1 MSLGDKDKLNRIEEL
16 KNKLFSKNYKT
27 NIEHRD
33 GFTHSR
39 KLDVPDSW
47 QKNENKTSL
56 PEKFFMKTFAFK
68 KFFIFSIVFFI
79 LALGYASYMFFVGSN
94 TVSNNNIDI
103 SVVGNTFTAGGE
115 ELPLIIEITN
125 KNNSSL
131 ELVDLIVEYPKS
143 SSGDL
148 SEDTERLRQSL
159 GTIPAGGVQNDTV
172 KVVLFGEQ
180 GSIRPIKISIEYR
193 VEGSN
198 AIFIKEKIFEV
209 SINSTP
215 VDISI
220 DAPSEISPN
229 QDIALGVKVTL
240 NSTKTF
246 PNMLLRVDYP
256 IGFQFSSAKPAP
268 SFGNNIWNLGDLP
281 PGSVSKISISGK
293 MLDVFDGEEKTFRV
307 WSGSQS
313 SADKSLIKVLFN
325 SKEYTVFIK
334 KPFIGVQLFVNG
346 VYQKEY
352 TTDSNSLIRAEV
364 RYANNLETKVN
375 DLEIRAKISGNAV
388 NRKTINA
395 ERGFYNSLEDLIT
408 WDKNFQNKFK
418 EVNPGDSGS
427 VFFSFSP
434 ISLFSGSGGLLSSP
448 LINIE
453 VSITGK
459 KPLEG
464 NTTSELNNS
473 ESKTIKIISDVGFAA
488 KALYYS
494 GPFTNKGF
502 IPPKAEKETTYT
514 IVWTLSN
521 TSNNIS
527 KGQVRSAL
535 PPWVSFVGPIFPATE
550 DLTYNSSTKEIVWN
564 TGNIPR
570 GSGITGATREVAFQV
585 VLTSSLSQ
593 IGTRPVLINDAVLTG
608 YDDFANVDVRV
619 NKTSLNTGLT
629 NDPTFPIY
637 GDRVVE

>member
-215 VDISI
+215 VDLSL
-220 DAPSEISPN
+220 DLPTSVSPN
-229 QDIALGVKVTL
+229 QNMTLKVKATL
-240 NSTKTF
+240 NATRPAAK
-246 PNMLLRVDYP
+246 MLLRLDYP
-256 IGFQFSSAKPAP
+256 VGFQFTKATPAP
-268 SFGNNIWNLGDLP
+268 SFGNNIWDLGDLA
-281 PGSVSKISISGK
+281 PGADKNIYVEGKI
-293 MLDVFDGEEKTFRV
+293 LAVFYGEEKTFHV

-313 SADKSLIKVLFN
+313 AADKSTIG
-325 SKEYTVFIK
+325 TVF
-334 KPFIGVQLFVNG
+334 N
-346 VYQKEY
+346 Y
-352 TTDSNSLIRAEV
+352 
-364 RYANNLETKVN
+364 
-375 DLEIRAKISGNAV
+375 
-388 NRKTINA
+388 
-395 ERGFYNSLEDLIT
+395 
-408 WDKNFQNKFK
+408 
-418 EVNPGDSGS
+418 
-427 VFFSFSP
+427 
-434 ISLFSGSGGLLSSP
+434 
-448 LINIE
+448 
-453 VSITGK
+453 
-459 KPLEG
+459 
-464 NTTSELNNS
+464 
-473 ESKTIKIISDVGFAA
+473 
-488 KALYYS
+488 
-494 GPFTNKGF
+494 
-502 IPPKAEKETTYT
+502 
-514 IVWTLSN
+514 
-521 TSNNIS
+521 
-527 KGQVRSAL
+527 
-535 PPWVSFVGPIFPATE
+535 
-550 DLTYNSSTKEIVWN
+550 
-564 TGNIPR
+564 
-570 GSGITGATREVAFQV
+570 
-585 VLTSSLSQ
+585 
-593 IGTRPVLINDAVLTG
+593 
-608 YDDFANVDVRV
+608 
-619 NKTSLNTGLT
+619 
-629 NDPTFPIY
+629 
-637 GDRVVE
+637 

>member
-1 MSLGDKDKLNRIEEL
+1 MELNDGEKLNSVEKI
-16 KNKLFSKNYKT
+16 KNKLFSRSDKT
-27 NIEHRD
+27 EIEHRD
-33 GFTHSR
+33 IFTHR
-39 KLDVPDSW
+39 DQRDVPTSW
-47 QKNENKTSL
+47 KRENIGQNV
-56 PEKFFMKTFAFK
+56 EKFFMKTSLFK
-68 KFFIFSIVFFI
+68 KFFLFSLVFFGV
-79 LALGYASYMFFVGSN
+79 ALLYAAYSFLGGGN

-103 SVVGNTFTAGGE
+103 SVIGNTFTAGGE

-395 ERGFYNSLEDLIT
+395 ERGFYNSSADTII
-408 WDKNFQNKFK
+408 WDKSSINQFK
-418 EVNPGDSGS
+418 EVNSD
-427 VFFSFSP
+427 
-434 ISLFSGSGGLLSSP
+434 
-448 LINIE
+448 
-453 VSITGK
+453 
-459 KPLEG
+459 
-464 NTTSELNNS
+464 
-473 ESKTIKIISDVGFAA
+473 ES
-488 KALYYS
+488 
-494 GPFTNKGF
+494 
-502 IPPKAEKETTYT
+502 
-514 IVWTLSN
+514 
-521 TSNNIS
+521 
-527 KGQVRSAL
+527 
-535 PPWVSFVGPIFPATE
+535 
-550 DLTYNSSTKEIVWN
+550 
-564 TGNIPR
+564 
-570 GSGITGATREVAFQV
+570 
-585 VLTSSLSQ
+585 
-593 IGTRPVLINDAVLTG
+593 
-608 YDDFANVDVRV
+608 
-619 NKTSLNTGLT
+619 
-629 NDPTFPIY
+629 
-637 GDRVVE
+637 